1 MSTRFPTRPY
11 PPRGFE
17 IEPSDEWR
25 EDYGRGGPVR
35 SDEPER
41 DWFFERNAAPSR
53 ETRSDAPSAS
63 KAAALRHDADR
74 GFVSTSAPT
83 LVKPVSYRGLGPKGY
98 TPRDE
103 RLYEI
108 ICERLTEHPAV
119 DARQVSIAVDQGVV
133 TVSGSVPTRTMK
145 HLLED
150 AIAGVYGVVE
160 IRNEVKVISPTG

>member
-1 MSTRFPTRPY
+1 MSTRFPSRPY

-63 KAAALRHDADR
+63 KAATLRRDAD
-74 GFVSTSAPT
+74 FVSTSAPA
-83 LVKPVSYRGLGPKGY
+83 LIKPVSYRGLGPKEY

-108 ICERLTEHPAV
+108 ICERLTDHSAV
-119 DARQVSIAVDQGVV
+119 DARQVSIAVDRGVV

-150 AIAGVYGVVE
+150 AIAAVYGVVE

>member
-63 KAAALRHDADR
+63 KAATLRRDADR

-83 LVKPVSYRGLGPKGY
+83 IKPVSYRGLGPKGY

-108 ICERLTEHPAV
+108 ICERLTDHPAV
-119 DARQVSIAVDQGVV
+119 DARQVAIAVYQGVV

-160 IRNEVKVISPTG
+160 IKNKVKIEADSG

>member
-1 MSTRFPTRPY
+1 MSTRFASRPY

-41 DWFFERNAAPSR
+41 DWFFERNAAPPR

-63 KAAALRHDADR
+63 KAGALRRDADR
-74 GFVSTSAPT
+74 GLVSTAAPA
-83 LVKPVSYRGLGPKGY
+83 LLKPVSYRGLGPKDY

-108 ICERLTEHPAV
+108 ICERLTEHRAV

-133 TVSGSVPTRTMK
+133 TASGSVPTRAMK

-150 AIAGVYGVVE
+150 AIADVYGVGH
-160 IRNEVKVISPTG
+160 IKNEVKIDRSG